1 MNLGWADSVINVLV
15 FILMIAGLFGSL
27 IPFVPGPLIIWL
39 SALGYGVL
47 QGFGTLGWWIFGFL
61 TILMIVGSVADNL
74 LMGAGAKQGGASWAA
89 IGLGVVAGIAGTL
102 LLPPLGGLI
111 AAPLA
116 IYAYEV
122 YRKGSHADAV
132 RAIGGMFTGWGLSFA
147 VRFGIGLV
155 MIVLW
160 LVWAWR
166 G

>member
-1 MNLGWADSVINVLV
+1 MNPEWIDSIINILV
-15 FILMIAGLFGSL
+15 FIFMAAGLFGSL
-27 IPFVPGPLIIWL
+27 IPFVPGPFIIWL
-39 SALGYGVL
+39 SALGFGVL
-47 QGFGTLGWWIFGFL
+47 QGFGTLGWWIFGFM
-61 TILMIVGSVADNL
+61 TVLMIVGSLADNV
-74 LMGAGAKQGGASWAA
+74 LMGAGAKQGGASWTAL
-89 IGLGVVAGIAGTL
+89 GLGLVAGIAGTL

-122 YRKGSHADAV
+122 YRQGSHDDAV
-132 RAIGGMFTGWGLSFA
+132 RAIGGMFTGWGLAFA
-147 VRFGIGLV
+147 ARFGIGLV